1 MEDEVFVPPR
11 ECWAEGMLTNC
22 SGGAPGQGCHMG
34 FAAPTGMVRAGLRK
48 RFPQLEVA
56 EPESH
61 SNLRAQGQGPQRL
74 HLERSVDQLVSEALL
89 SSEEKVQD
97 GTACCLPTG

>member
-1 MEDEVFVPPR
+1 MEDVFVPPR

-48 RFPQLEVA
+48 RFSQLEVA

-61 SNLRAQGQGPQRL
+61 SNLRAQGP
-74 HLERSVDQLVSEALL
+74 SEAASVKESGSVGLR
-89 SSEEKVQD
+89 SSTVF
-97 GTACCLPTG
+97 